1 MAELLRDNPLI
12 VGGLVMLVVA
22 MVAFRMRLRQARQN
36 RGDHDNN
43 PTGRRR
49 PPQLVR
55 DEGEGEASGPAPEEI
70 ARARRRA
77 RWQMIMALFA
87 ILGFTLIAIINSF

>member
-1 MAELLRDNPLI
+1 MAELLRDNPVI
-12 VGGLVMLVVA
+12 VAGLVMLVVV
-22 MVAFRMRLRQARQN
+22 MVALRMRLRQSRQN

-49 PPQLVR
+49 PPQLR
-55 DEGEGEASGPAPEEI
+55 HDEDQGEASGPAPEVIE
-70 ARARRRA
+70 RARRRA